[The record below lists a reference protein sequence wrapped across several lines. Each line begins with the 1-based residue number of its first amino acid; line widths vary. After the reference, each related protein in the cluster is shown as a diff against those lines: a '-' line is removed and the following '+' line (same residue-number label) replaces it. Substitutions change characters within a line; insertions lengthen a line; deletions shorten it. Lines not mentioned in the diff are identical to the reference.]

1 MPTVHNFNLGRVL
14 PIFKGTYSSTA
25 NYVPLDIVYYNGSS
39 YVCKQNAQ
47 NVLPTNTSYWQIVAL
62 KGELSPTLLPAQVEA
77 IIQQIES
84 ESNFV
89 IDANYVH
96 TDNNFSTTYKDA
108 IDGLPE
114 AIGDA
119 TITIQR
125 NGVNVGTFTTNSTAN
140 KTINLQVPTQISDL
154 SGDDTF
160 LKMPIVISN
169 STDDSINIP
178 TLKQG
183 VVYYYSTPVKAI
195 LINGLEYNDVRDS
208 YKLQPTYI
216 DFVTGESIS
225 DIKIPNLLYCD
236 FDPQKIREYIVP
248 NAIYRM
254 KIEHNILTIT
264 RLYKQS

>member
-1 MPTVHNFNLGRVL
+1 MAYTYNYNLGRVL
-14 PIFKGTYSSTA
+14 PIFKGTYSSTT

-47 NVLPTNTSYWQIVAL
+47 NKVPTNTTYWQIVAL
-62 KGELSPTLLPAQVEA
+62 KGELSPTLSPAQVNS

-96 TDNNFSTTYKDA
+96 TDNNFSTAYKDA
-108 IDGLPE
+108 VDALPE

-154 SGDDTF
+154 SGDSSFITIP
-160 LKMPIVISN
+160 KVISSEKTTIDIHTLKDN
-169 STDDSINIP
+169 TVYLYTKPVTVINI
-178 TLKQG
+178 
-183 VVYYYSTPVKAI
+183 VAF
-195 LINGLEYNDVRDS
+195 EYGEPRDS
-208 YKLQPTYI
+208 FKLRPSIVDFYTGDII
-216 DFVTGESIS
+216 DSVKLPDITFFEDEYQRVIESI
-225 DIKIPNLLYCD
+225 KQPNTHYRLI
-236 FDPQKIREYIVP
+236 FDYNV
-248 NAIYRM
+248 
-254 KIEHNILTIT
+254 LTVKK
-264 RLYKQS
+264 LYKQ